1 MTTISRR
8 SILQTIGAMTATGM
22 ATVGMKNA
30 AANVV
35 VPEKWD
41 KTCDV
46 LVIGGGDAGMF
57 AAVAAREAGA
67 DVILL
72 EKAPS
77 LFANSSSLSAGSANA
92 TGTKAQIAAGVKDIG
107 NEKEFAQEIMKTG
120 KGIADPVLVKL
131 FAENSKYAMDWL
143 TDHGVIFTPQANAA
157 FRMKRMLGCN
167 KHTGAQYVEVL
178 AEAAKK
184 IGVKIEMRTR
194 AEELITNMQAD
205 QVLGV
210 TAVRGKR
217 RISYRAKKAVIIAT
231 GGFCGDVS
239 MIDRYIL
246 DFKGALTFS
255 SMDSTGD
262 GLKMA
267 CKIGAGTTHMNFAA
281 VYAYGVPMDSTG
293 KSRRGWIYRGHV
305 MNLYGPI
312 TVGPDAK
319 RFVNDDLGATS
330 ISQAMHVKGFNTVY
344 QIATEAQLEDFM
356 KNDAIQVIG
365 WSQEEFR
372 KEMKEQKVF
381 IKKADTIEEL
391 AKKLGLDPKALQAT
405 LNRYNGFVKAGKDED
420 FNRKYMKGTF
430 EKGPYYGFVCLPI
443 AGISI
448 GGLRVDGNLNV
459 LDVYDKPIKGLLAAG
474 EAIGGV
480 HGGSY
485 IGGNS
490 VGASLTLGQLAGKLA
505 AKLP

>member
-1 MTTISRR
+1 MTEFTRR
-8 SILQTIGAMTATGM
+8 SALKAIGAVTASGLGIIG
-22 ATVGMKNA
+22 AKNA
-30 AANVV
+30 SANVV
-35 VPEKWD
+35 APEKWD
-41 KTCDV
+41 RTCDV

-72 EKAPS
+72 EKAPT
-77 LFANSSSLSAGSANA
+77 LFANSSSLSAGSSNA
-92 TGTKAQIAAGVKDIG
+92 TGTKAQKAAGVNDAG

-157 FRMKRMLGCN
+157 FRLKRMHGCD

-178 AEAAKK
+178 AKAAKE
-184 IGVKIEMRTR
+184 IGVKIDMRTR
-194 AEELITNMQAD
+194 AEELITNTAAD
-205 QVLGV
+205 EVLGV
-210 TAVRGKR
+210 VATRGKR
-217 RISYRAKKAVIIAT
+217 KISYRAKKAVIIAS
-231 GGFCGDVS
+231 GGFCGDVNL
-239 MIDRYIL
+239 IDRYIL

-255 SMDSTGD
+255 SMNSTGD

-267 CKIGAGTTHMNFAA
+267 CKIGAGTTHLNFAA
-281 VYAYGVPMDSTG
+281 VYAYGVPMDQTG

-305 MNLYGPI
+305 MNLYGSV

-330 ISQAMHVKGFNTVY
+330 ISQAMHVKGFNKVY
-344 QIATEAQLEDFM
+344 QVATEAQLEDFM

-365 WSQEEFR
+365 WSQEQFR

-381 IKKADTIEEL
+381 VKKADTIEEL
-391 AKKLGLDPKALQAT
+391 AQKLGLDPKT
-405 LNRYNGFVKAGKDED
+405 LASTLKRYDGFVKAGKDED
-420 FNRKYMKGTF
+420 YGRKYIKGTF

-459 LDVYDKPIKGLLAAG
+459 LDVYDKPIKRLLAAG

-505 AKLP
+505 AKLS

>member
-1 MTTISRR
+1 
-8 SILQTIGAMTATGM
+8 MTAAGLG
-22 ATVGMKNA
+22 TVGIKQTQA
-30 AANVV
+30 SVI

-41 KTCDV
+41 QTCDV

-67 DVILL
+67 SVILL

-77 LFANSSSLSAGSANA
+77 LFSNSSSLSAGSTNA
-92 TGTKAQIAAGVKDIG
+92 TGTKAQIAAGVNDVG
-107 NEKEFAQEIMKTG
+107 NEKEFAEEIMKTG

-131 FAENSKYAMDWL
+131 YADNSKYAMDWL
-143 TDHGVIFTPQANAA
+143 TNHGVIFTPQANAA
-157 FRMKRMLGCN
+157 FRLKRMLGCN

-178 AEAAKK
+178 ADAAKK
-184 IGVKIEMRTR
+184 IGVRIEMRTT
-194 AEELITNMQAD
+194 AQELITNMQANE
-205 QVLGV
+205 VLGV
-210 TAVRGKR
+210 TAIRGKR
-217 RISYRAKKAVIIAT
+217 KLSYRAKKAVIIAT
-231 GGFCGDVS
+231 GGFCGDVNL
-239 MIDRYIL
+239 IDRYIL
-246 DFKGALTFS
+246 DFRGALTFS
-255 SMDSTGD
+255 SMNSTGD

-267 CKIGAGTTHMNFAA
+267 CKIGAGTTHLNFAA

-305 MNLYGPI
+305 MNLYGSI

-330 ISQAMHVKGFNTVY
+330 ISQAMHVKGFKTVY
-344 QIATEAQLEDFM
+344 QVATQAQLEDFL
-356 KNDAIQVIG
+356 KNDAVQVIG

-372 KEMKEQKVF
+372 KEMKDQKIF
-381 IKKADTIEEL
+381 IKKANSLTEL
-391 AKKLGLDPKALQAT
+391 AEKLGLDPNALT
-405 LNRYNGFVKAGKDED
+405 ETVERYNGFVNKGKDED
-420 FNRKYMKGTF
+420 FGRKYMKGTF
-430 EKGPYYGFVCLPI
+430 EKGPYYGFVCSPI

-448 GGLRVDGNLNV
+448 GGLRVDENLTV
-459 LDVYDKPIKGLLAAG
+459 LDVYDKPIKRLLAAG

-490 VGASLTLGQLAGKLA
+490 VGASLTLGQLAGKFA
-505 AKLP
+505 AKLQ